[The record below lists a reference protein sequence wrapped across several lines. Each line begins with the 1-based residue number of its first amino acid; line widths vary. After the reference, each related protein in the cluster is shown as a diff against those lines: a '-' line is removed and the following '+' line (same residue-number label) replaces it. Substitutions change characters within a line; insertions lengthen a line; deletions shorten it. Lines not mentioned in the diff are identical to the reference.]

1 MVDRT
6 SEDKTSRKMT
16 AKRQAILAGAFAQ
29 LRLSKKK
36 IDPQI
41 LEKIRNMVK
50 SSPALM
56 KTLGLKGDGKVDDD
70 MPLSAKQPQTVEAKP
85 ALQHQK
91 EEKTGAEKID
101 QAKNMEVMAK
111 LMELSPDNREAIKK
125 VIKKSQD

>member
-1 MVDRT
+1 MVDQI

-36 IDPQI
+36 IDPKI

-56 KTLGLKGDGKVDDD
+56 KTLGFRGEGKADDD
-70 MPLSAKQPQTVEAKP
+70 MPLSAKQPQKEARTKTDKVEK
-85 ALQHQK
+85 Q
-91 EEKTGAEKID
+91 GGSEKID

>member
-1 MVDRT
+1 MNKPSPPDHT
-6 SEDKTSRKMT
+6 EKPMT

-29 LRLSKKK
+29 LRLSRKK
-36 IDPQI
+36 IDPKI
-41 LEKIRNMVK
+41 LDKIRNIVK

-56 KTLGLKGDGKVDDD
+56 KTLGFTSADQPRDQDVD
-70 MPLSAKQPQTVEAKP
+70 MPLSAKGAPKT
-85 ALQHQK
+85 
-91 EEKTGAEKID
+91 EEGAEKID

>member
-1 MVDRT
+1 MVDEQT
-6 SEDKTSRKMT
+6 GGNKPRKMT

-56 KTLGLKGDGKVDDD
+56 KTLGFKSEGKVDED
-70 MPLSAKQPQTVEAKP
+70 MPLSSKQPQTVENKP
-85 ALQHQK
+85 ASQDQK
-91 EEKTGAEKID
+91 EQKLGSEKID